1 VAMICPDEAQVA
13 MFVQGDMPVEDVSR
27 LEAHLDGCERC
38 LAIVAQAAEASAARS
53 RIAETTS
60 ALELSGFAHLIAA
73 LARSDRAAPSVP
85 PAAPDGFG
93 PYRVLGVL
101 GRGAMGVVYEAVHRT
116 SGRAVA
122 IKTVAS
128 PSPKL
133 LAAVRQ
139 EIAFLERQRHPG
151 IVEIFENGVIDG
163 DPWYAMERLVGG
175 TLEDFNRSLW
185 GGRRDGFSV
194 RPAALG
200 SSPET
205 LAAGGRLD
213 EVLTLFVRL
222 SEPLAFVHRAGIVH
236 CDLKPANVFIRSS
249 GQPVIMDFGLLSR
262 ASGAIG
268 RESLEVG
275 GHLRGTLPYLSPE
288 LIRGHIPDA
297 RADLYGLGCILY
309 ESVTGRP
316 PFVASTANG
325 FLDAHLHSEP
335 EPASRFASGVPKE
348 LDELLAAL
356 LAKAPAQRIGDA
368 NVVAELLG
376 RLRASPESRRPS
388 RRPSLPYLFRPRMV
402 GRERVL
408 EEMAAL
414 RVEAGQGRGQFLLI
428 SGESGIGKTFL
439 ASEVAR
445 QAARAGFD
453 VVTGECMPMAP
464 TEQGGREIVAS
475 ALEPLRKL
483 LQHAADRYRASG
495 QGETLRLESERTI
508 RVLARYEPA
517 LAHILAS
524 APDEDLAPLPP
535 TAERERVLQALRDLL
550 DRVVAVAP
558 LLVVIDDLQ
567 WADDLSLAFLDSLA
581 DHAFTD
587 KPLLLVGLYRSE
599 EKSKAL
605 ADLEAKEHVQS
616 FRLERLDSSAL
627 AVMVGDLLSDSPPA
641 TFIQT
646 LVDHSEGNPF
656 FVAEYLRAAA
666 AEGRLERTA
675 GGWRLSAGAP
685 GSHGYDDLTLP
696 PSLQALLER
705 RLALLTPGA
714 QRATE
719 AASVLGRECGV
730 RMLAALVGS
739 EETELAQAIGEMVER
754 QVVQQTGAD
763 GLRFV
768 HDKTREAA
776 YARVDAE
783 RRRELHLAAANVIE
797 ATYLASLELPVHFA
811 ELAYHLQRGGD
822 AARAVDY
829 FEKAGE
835 HALRFS
841 AAADAVQLIRE
852 SLAME
857 ATLPARVSVARRARW
872 QRQLGEALQGIGRIK
887 DSVAPL
893 TQAASLLGKSVP
905 TGNAQLGLRLLPQI
919 ALQTLHR
926 LMPSHFLERGG
937 ADHDT
942 LLETGRVFDGLQ
954 RAYYFSGQGPQLMFA
969 NLNGLNLL
977 EQVAPTPELAITYAT
992 TAATAGL
999 AAGQG
1004 LAGTYFGLALATL
1017 ERAADRAAESY
1028 VRKLLG
1034 LNFTWLG
1041 MATEAAEQLDRA
1053 IALAEATGYFR
1064 QLDECIAIRASLDI
1078 TAGRH
1083 VRAGFWVS
1091 RLEQSAE
1098 RRDDKQMLSW
1108 AYMQRTQ
1115 CALLRGDYGDA
1126 LRSLAATAA
1135 LLPVLEVPEELWF
1148 LALRADVALRSGD
1161 SSGAWDGSA
1170 RADRILDAGTP
1181 ILSQGLDTYARLTEI
1196 QLALWNSD
1204 PKSPMQRFYARGA
1217 RRVCRLLSGASRMF
1231 RVGMPMALLNQG
1243 TLSWLSGRRAN
1254 AVKLWARG
1262 LDHAKAMDLP
1272 YDEARLSLA
1281 LASASVDETSSS
1293 ARLAHRARSL
1303 LKELQIPESA
1313 ITRPNTR
1320 RS

>member
-1 VAMICPDEAQVA
+1 MICPDEAQVA
-13 MFVQGDMPVEDVSR
+13 MFVQGDMPVEDVSL

-38 LAIVAQAAEASAARS
+38 LAIIAQAAEASAAQS
-53 RIAETTS
+53 RIGQTTS

-73 LARSDRAAPSVP
+73 LARSDRTARPSP
-85 PAAPDGFG
+85 LAAPDGIG
-93 PYRVLGVL
+93 PYRVVGVL
-101 GRGAMGVVYEAVHRT
+101 GRGAMGVVYEAIHRT
-116 SGRAVA
+116 SGRTVA

-151 IVEIFENGVIDG
+151 IVEIIENGVIDG

-185 GGRRDGFSV
+185 GGRKSGFSFH
-194 RPAALG
+194 PEALS
-200 SSPET
+200 SSPER
-205 LAAGGRLD
+205 LAANGRLD
-213 EVLTLFVRL
+213 DVLLLFARL
-222 SEPLAFVHRAGIVH
+222 SDPLAFVHRAGIVH
-236 CDLKPANVFIRSS
+236 CDLKPANVFVRSS

-262 ASGAIG
+262 AGGAIG

-297 RADLYGLGCILY
+297 RADLYAVGCILY

-325 FLDAHLHSEP
+325 FLEAHLHSEP
-335 EPASRFASGVPKE
+335 EPASRFAADVPKE

-356 LAKAPAQRIGDA
+356 LAKVPAQRIGDA
-368 NVVAELLG
+368 HVVAEVLG
-376 RLRASPESRRPS
+376 RLRASPESRPPS

-402 GRERVL
+402 GRDAVI
-408 EEMAAL
+408 EEMVAL
-414 RVEAGQGRGQFLLI
+414 RDEASRGRGQFLLI
-428 SGESGIGKTFL
+428 GGESGIGKTFL

-453 VVTGECMPMAP
+453 VVTGECVPMAP
-464 TEQGGREIVAS
+464 TEQGGREIVGA
-475 ALEPLRKL
+475 ALEPFRKL
-483 LQHAADRYRASG
+483 LQHAADRYRDAEEG
-495 QGETLRLESERTI
+495 QPRRLPESDRTI
-508 RVLARYEPA
+508 RVLAKYEPG

-524 APDEDLAPLPP
+524 SPDEDLAPLPP
-535 TAERERVLQALRDLL
+535 TAERERVLQALTDLL
-550 DRVVAVAP
+550 DGVLAGAP
-558 LLVVIDDLQ
+558 LLLVIDDLQ

-581 DHAFTD
+581 DRGFTD
-587 KPLLLVGLYRSE
+587 KRLLLVGLYRSE
-599 EKSKAL
+599 ERSKPL
-605 ADLEAKEHVQS
+605 ADLEGKKHVRS
-616 FRLERLDSSAL
+616 FRLERLDSASL
-627 AVMVGDLLSDSPPA
+627 TVMVGDLLSDSPPA
-641 TFIQT
+641 NFVQT

-666 AEGRLERTA
+666 SEGRLERTA
-675 GGWRLSAGAP
+675 GGWRLASGGV
-685 GSHGYDDLTLP
+685 GSHSYDDLTLP

-730 RMLAALVGS
+730 RMLAAVVGG
-739 EETELAQAIGEMVER
+739 EECELAAALGEMVER
-754 QVVQQTGAD
+754 QVVERTAED
-763 GLRFV
+763 GLRFL

-776 YARVDAE
+776 YARVE
-783 RRRELHLAAANVIE
+783 GVRRRELHLGAANVIE
-797 ATYLASLELPVHFA
+797 ATYLASPELPVHFA
-811 ELAYHLQRGGD
+811 EIAYHLQRGGD

-841 AAADAVQLIRE
+841 AGADAVQHLTE
-852 SLAME
+852 ALVTE
-857 ATLPARVSVARRARW
+857 ATLPARVSAARRARW
-872 QRQLGEALQGIGRIK
+872 QRQVGEALQGIGRIK
-887 DSVAPL
+887 ESVAPL
-893 TQAASLLGKSVP
+893 TQAASLLGKSIP
-905 TGNAQLGLRLLPQI
+905 SGNAQLGFRLLPQI

-926 LMPSHFLERGG
+926 LMPSRFIERGG
-937 ADHDT
+937 PDAQI

-977 EQVAPTPELAITYAT
+977 EQVVPTPELAITYAT

-1004 LAGTYFGLALATL
+1004 LARAYFGLALATL
-1017 ERAADRAAESY
+1017 ERAADRGAESY

-1053 IALAEATGYFR
+1053 IALAEETGYFR

-1083 VRAGFWVS
+1083 VRAGPWLS
-1091 RLEQSAE
+1091 RLEQSAK
-1098 RRDDKQMLSW
+1098 RREDKQMLSW
-1108 AYMQRTQ
+1108 AHMQRTQ
-1115 CALLRGDYGDA
+1115 CAILRGDYGEA
-1126 LRSLAATAA
+1126 LRSLDQTAA
-1135 LLPVLEVPEELWF
+1135 LLPTLEVPEELWF

-1170 RADRILDAGTP
+1170 RAGRILDAGTP
-1181 ILSQGLDTYARLTEI
+1181 ILSQGLDTYARLAQV

-1204 PKSPMQRFYARGA
+1204 PVSPRSRLFAKGA
-1217 RRVCRLLSGASRMF
+1217 RRVCRLLSGASRLF
-1231 RVGMPMALLNQG
+1231 RVGLPMALFNRG
-1243 TLSWLSGRRAN
+1243 TLCWLSGRRLKAI
-1254 AVKLWARG
+1254 KLWARG
-1262 LDHAKAMDLP
+1262 LDLAKAMNLP

-1281 LASASVDETSSS
+1281 MARASPDESASST
-1293 ARLAHRARSL
+1293 RLADRARSL
-1303 LKELQIPESA
+1303 LAELEIPESA
-1313 ITRPNTR
+1313 ITPPNTR